1 MANAKVTE
9 SAERHPDLSG
19 TAAPVLHA
27 LYLARFEGFEGLDHV
42 HRTTKAPEVDQPL
55 IEVTKDALTSAFIDL
70 RQLSL
75 AVAEKRY
82 ATRGTPPEEVDGP
95 TLSKL
100 DEAEGLTGAHV
111 LVELYHRVVE
121 GWPAVPTD
129 VSSDVVADLR
139 MIAIDVEHD
148 APHWKD
154 MLGLLDEIASLDHDG
169 GKGDKVQ
176 GNADALIRRFEAA
189 GAEPE
194 SLRPAKTT
202 PAGEHGKRA
211 VPQALLDALFG
222 GGGTGGDDEADAGG
236 GDADA
241 GGDDDFG
248 GGGGDD
254 DDLGGLGGLGALLGG
269 LRGGSK
275 REPPPEEIDDGS
287 PPTFE
292 VMVERLLAAL
302 VAKELLALTRRG
314 RVADLA
320 DGFLRALEK
329 GEVYRLSQLD
339 DWLLEQAGV
348 DDLFFD
354 KEQLVEVAKEIGLPP
369 DAM

>member
-19 TAAPVLHA
+19 TAAVVLHA

-70 RQLSL
+70 RQLCL

-82 ATRGTPPEEVDGP
+82 ASRETPPEEVDGA

-121 GWPAVPTD
+121 GWKAVPTD

-176 GNADALIRRFEAA
+176 GNADSLIRRFEAA

-222 GGGTGGDDEADAGG
+222 GGGGDADEGDGGDGGDDAGSG
-236 GDADA
+236 
-241 GGDDDFG
+241 
-248 GGGGDD
+248 D

-275 REPPPEEIDDGS
+275 REPAPEEIDDGS

-302 VAKELLALTRRG
+302 VSKELLALTRRG
-314 RVADLA
+314 RVPDLA

>member
-1 MANAKVTE
+1 MADAKVTE
-9 SAERHPDLSG
+9 DAERHPDLSG

-42 HRTTKAPEVDQPL
+42 HRTTKAPDVDQPL

-82 ATRGTPPEEVDGP
+82 ASRETPPEEVDGP

-100 DEAEGLTGAHV
+100 DEAEGLTGPQV
-111 LVELYHRVVE
+111 LVELYHRVRE
-121 GWPAVPTD
+121 GWEAVPTD

-154 MLGLLDEIASLDHDG
+154 LLGLLDEIASLDHDG
-169 GKGDKVQ
+169 GKGDKVE

-222 GGGTGGDDEADAGG
+222 GGGGGDDGDEAPLAGG
-236 GDADA
+236 DGDDADDTDDA
-241 GGDDDFG
+241 DDDFG
-248 GGGGDD
+248 GGDD
-254 DDLGGLGGLGALLGG
+254 DLGGLGALLGG
-269 LRGGSK
+269 LRGGSR

-302 VAKELLALTRRG
+302 VSKEMLALTRRG
-314 RVADLA
+314 RVPDLA

-354 KEQLVEVAKEIGLPP
+354 KEQLVEVAKEIGLPS

>member
-1 MANAKVTE
+1 MPDAKVFE
-9 SAERHPDLSG
+9 DAERHPELSG
-19 TAAPVLHA
+19 TPAPVLHA

-42 HRTTKAPEVDQPL
+42 HRTTTAPDVDQPL
-55 IEVTKDALTSAFIDL
+55 IDVTKDALTSAFIDL
-70 RQLSL
+70 RQLAL
-75 AVAEKRY
+75 AVAEQRY
-82 ATRGTPPEEVDGP
+82 VGRETPPEEVDGA

-100 DEAEGLTGAHV
+100 DEAEGLAGSHV
-111 LVELYHRVVE
+111 LVELYHRVRQ
-121 GWPAVPTD
+121 GWDAVATEIR
-129 VSSDVVADLR
+129 SEVVADLR
-139 MIAIDVEHD
+139 MLAIDVETD
-148 APHWKD
+148 SPQWAD
-154 MLGLLDEIASLDHDG
+154 VLALLDEIASLDHDG
-169 GKGDKVQ
+169 GKGDKVV
-176 GNADALIRRFEAA
+176 GNADALVRRFEAA

-202 PAGEHGKRA
+202 PTGDGGKRE

-222 GGGTGGDDEADAGG
+222 GGGGGRDDDDDDAGEP
-236 GDADA
+236 
-241 GGDDDFG
+241 DDDLDG
-248 GGGGDD
+248 DLGGGDD
-254 DDLGGLGGLGALLGG
+254 DLGGLGALLGG
-269 LRGGSK
+269 LRGGSR

-292 VMVERLLAAL
+292 VLVERLLAAL
-302 VAKELLALTRRG
+302 VSKELLALTRRG

-339 DWLLEQAGV
+339 DWLLDQDGV

-354 KEQLVEVAKEIGLPP
+354 KEQLVSVAQEIGLPS